1 MEPFYY
7 NHMNKNQQAAYRA
20 MQQGLTNLSDEFQ
33 IPRLEGKDL
42 SNVFFELRL
51 DHPEIFWASGFKYKY
66 YPDSPN
72 LILIPEYLFNKD
84 KIREHQKAMGARIE
98 KLARPAMK
106 LTELEKERY
115 IHDFICEHV
124 HYDK

>member
-72 LILIPEYLFNKD
+72 LILIPEYLFDKG
-84 KIREHQKAMGARIE
+84 KIREHQKAMGAAS
-98 KLARPAMK
+98 KTCPARQ
-106 LTELEKERY
+106 
-115 IHDFICEHV
+115 
-124 HYDK
+124 

>member
-66 YPDSPN
+66 YPDSPLYEKRTEN
-72 LILIPEYLFNKD
+72 
-84 KIREHQKAMGARIE
+84 HQHKYPFE
-98 KLARPAMK
+98 SL
-106 LTELEKERY
+106 
-115 IHDFICEHV
+115 
-124 HYDK
+124 

>member
-1 MEPFYY
+1 
-7 NHMNKNQQAAYRA
+7 

-72 LILIPEYLFNKD
+72 LILIPNTSLTRARSAN
-84 KIREHQKAMGARIE
+84 IRKRWTPASKNLPARQ
-98 KLARPAMK
+98 MK

-115 IHDFICEHV
+115 IHDFIW
-124 HYDK
+124 